1 MNRRTHR
8 ALAGLSILFAAAG
21 QTAPSISIADSG
33 GDEAREPPGK
43 RQVLP
48 PVPPE
53 AAPRASPRLNAPGG
67 DHKNLPAVIGRY
79 FEDQVGR
86 RLYIQVDKP
95 LYKPGETIW
104 FKAWDLKARNL
115 AAADSAAPT
124 SMFVELVSPKRAT
137 VLRKRLR
144 GPAGSASN
152 DFELPAEVQ
161 GGEYTLRATA
171 ADGSRA
177 ERTVIVSAY
186 EPPRLK
192 KKLEFVKKAYGAG
205 DSVSATVEVRRP
217 TGEALAGK
225 ALAAVITVDGVELPR
240 VKVTSNAEGGALVKF
255 DLPKTLAAGDG
266 LLTVLV
272 EDGGV
277 TESIS
282 KAIPIL
288 QKKLQLAFFPEGGK
302 MVAGLPTR
310 LYFEAKTLLGKP
322 ADVEGRLVDDLG
334 NAVATFVT
342 YKNGLGRIDF
352 TPATG
357 RRYHAE
363 VTRPSSITERVALP
377 LAEAKGCVMRT
388 YDDFDGQENALR
400 VGVRCTERQKVTVAA
415 TVRDNVIDVGTIEA
429 GDDAPGV
436 IHLAAGGAAVA
447 RAAGVARVTVFDER
461 SLDPLA
467 ERLVFRNRR
476 ARLQVTAELDKK
488 QYSPRDPVA
497 LTLTT
502 RDASTGKVVPAELA
516 VSVVDDTVVSFADDK
531 SGHLLSKLL
540 LEPELP
546 GKVEEPNFYLDLT
559 EAKSALAL
567 DLLMGT
573 RGWRRF
579 DWVAVLR
586 PPVPASA
593 LQMAAGGRLAMQ
605 AMPAAPAP
613 LAPPAIAQPAMPM
626 PAPAGMPPMR
636 APLPAAAPLWRD
648 EAKREAPM
656 APPRPAERE
665 RLVAADA
672 LQERRANAEVD
683 ARIDGRMA
691 GRIEGIEGRIE
702 GPMVGRDA
710 ALGQAARADMPV
722 DRDFARAVR
731 GQANKVVAE
740 EQVAFAPVRVFP
752 IPAFNPEPTRA
763 RDDYRETVFW
773 APSVKTNRWGKA
785 TLKFVLSDAVTS
797 FRVFSEGVA
806 SAGNSGSGLAGRDET
821 AFKSA
826 LPFSLAVKLPL
837 EVSAG
842 DRPLIP
848 VTLSNDSERALAVT
862 LDARFGALMRAPAGA
877 GATGQGGKPADGQ
890 GGKLAEGQGGKLA
903 AGQRASLFFPLE
915 VTGTRGLSN
924 VRVAAA
930 ASGLNDEVLRSI
942 PVVPLGYPQLFER
955 SGHITGQARHDIDL
969 GRARAGSVQ
978 ASITVYTSTL
988 ATTMSGLSGML
999 REPNGCFEQTS
1010 SSNYPNVM
1018 IMQYLKQ
1025 HDVADAALVERS
1037 SRLMDSGYKKL
1048 TGYESPKKGFEWFGG
1063 DPGHEALTAYGLLQF
1078 ADMKEVY
1085 GAVDAAMVA
1094 RTAAWLK
1101 SRRDG
1106 NGGYL
1111 RDAKALDSFGRA
1123 SPEVTDAY
1131 ITWALAT
1138 AGVTG
1143 IDKEIEKSA
1152 KLAESTQDAYQ
1163 LALATAT
1170 LAQRPAGT
1178 APSRAALAAAAK
1190 LARMQAADG
1199 AWTNADHSIT
1209 KSGGKN
1215 LAIETTSLAILALLK
1230 TDTKADGYLEPAR
1243 KGIAWLQS
1251 NRGGFG
1257 QWGATQATVLAL
1269 KAVTRFDE
1277 VTRVAPRAGSVSL
1290 VIDGAVVA
1298 EQSFE
1303 AGRREPLVFTGFD
1316 DKLTPGKHTITLQ
1329 SKGSDPLPYSMAVEY
1344 RASEPA
1350 SSNAAVVNLAATLA
1364 KSEVKMGETVRLDA
1378 VVTNKT
1384 PNGQPMTMARLGLP
1398 GGLTFQNWQLKELRE
1413 KGQIAFFETRARE
1426 VILYFRDLKPAEVKK
1441 IALDLV
1447 ATVPGTYTGP
1457 ASAAYLYYNDTDKSW
1472 AAPLSIGITP

>member
-1 MNRRTHR
+1 MNRRTTR
-8 ALAGLSILFAAAG
+8 ALAGLSILLAAAG
-21 QTAPSISIADSG
+21 QTAPSAPSAGSAADAAG
-33 GDEAREPPGK
+33 EEPQAPAK

-53 AAPRASPRLNAPGG
+53 AAPRASPRLSLPPGAETT
-67 DHKNLPAVIGRY
+67 LAASIGRY
-79 FEDQVGR
+79 FESHVGR

-104 FKAWDLKARNL
+104 FKTWDLQARDL
-115 AAADSAAPT
+115 SRPPTAAETAQAPAT
-124 SMFVELVSPKRAT
+124 TVELVSPKGAT

-144 GPAGSASN
+144 APAGATGGTTN

-161 GGEYTLRATA
+161 GGEYTLRATTA
-171 ADGSRA
+171 SGHKA

-205 DSVSATVEVRRP
+205 DTVSATVEVRRP
-217 TGEALAGK
+217 TGEPLAGK
-225 ALAAVITVDGVELPR
+225 PLSAVITVDGVELPR
-240 VKVTSNAEGGALVKF
+240 MKVTSNAEGGALVKF
-255 DLPKTLAAGDG
+255 DLPKALASGDG

-282 KAIPIL
+282 KAIPLL
-288 QKKLQLAFFPEGGK
+288 QKKLQLAFFPEGGR

-334 NAVATFVT
+334 NAVATFATV
-342 YKNGLGRIDF
+342 KNGLGRIDF

-357 RRYHAE
+357 RTYTAE

-377 LAEAKGCVMRT
+377 LAEAQGCVMRT
-388 YDDFDGQENALR
+388 FDDFDGQEKSGALR
-400 VGVRCTERQKVTVAA
+400 VAVRCTEKQTVTVAA
-415 TVRDNVIDVGTIEA
+415 TVRENVLDVGTIEA
-429 GDDAPGV
+429 GDQTPGV
-436 IHLAAGGAAVA
+436 IHLTAADAAAA
-447 RAAGVARVTVFDER
+447 RAAGVARITVFDKN
-461 SLDPLA
+461 LDPLA

-476 ARLQVTAELDKK
+476 ARLQVVAELDKK
-488 QYSPRDPVA
+488 TYAPRGQVA
-497 LTLTT
+497 LSLTT
-502 RDASTGKVVPAELA
+502 RDAATGKPVPAELA

-573 RGWRRF
+573 RGYRRF

-586 PPVPASA
+586 PPMPTA
-593 LQMAAGGRLAMQ
+593 LMLGGARLGAGERAMLARRAAGPEDRAMVAQMAQMPVPVPMPPPMAAPAGVPSQRA
-605 AMPAAPAP
+605 AVPAAP
-613 LAPPAIAQPAMPM
+613 PALRAELRPA
-626 PAPAGMPPMR
+626 
-636 APLPAAAPLWRD
+636 
-648 EAKREAPM
+648 APM
-656 APPRPAERE
+656 APPPVVRERE
-665 RLVAADA
+665 AAADA
-672 LQERRANAEVD
+672 MRL
-683 ARIDGRMA
+683 
-691 GRIEGIEGRIE
+691 
-702 GPMVGRDA
+702 RDA
-710 ALGQAARADMPV
+710 PGAEMAARQAAAQGQAARAEV
-722 DRDFARAVR
+722 AEDRDFARAAR
-731 GQANKVVAE
+731 RDANKIAAE
-740 EQVAFAPVRVFP
+740 QMVIAPVRVFP
-752 IPAFNPEPTRA
+752 IPAFNPDPTGP
-763 RDDYRETVFW
+763 RDDFRETVFW
-773 APSVKTNRWGKA
+773 APSVKTNPWGRA
-785 TLKFVLSDAVTS
+785 TVKFTLSDAVTS
-797 FRVFSEGVA
+797 FRVFTEGV
-806 SAGNSGSGLAGRDET
+806 SGAGLPGRDET
-821 AFKSA
+821 VFKSA

-848 VTLSNDSERALAVT
+848 VTLSNEGERALDVK
-862 LDARFGALMRAPAGA
+862 LDAKFGSLMRASGSASTA
-877 GATGQGGKPADGQ
+877 
-890 GGKLAEGQGGKLA
+890 GQGGKLA
-903 AGQRASLFFPLE
+903 AGQRSSHFFPLE
-915 VTGTRGLSN
+915 VTGTRGQSE

-930 ASGLNDEVLRSI
+930 AGGLGDEVLRRI
-942 PVVPLGYPQLFER
+942 PVVPLGYPQVFER
-955 SGHITGQARHDIDL
+955 SGQITGAASHELDL
-969 GRARAGSVQ
+969 GRARPGSVM
-978 ASITVYTSTL
+978 ASVTVYTSTL
-988 ATTMSGLSGML
+988 STTMSGLAGML

-1010 SSNYPNVM
+1010 STNYPNVM

-1085 GAVDAAMVA
+1085 GAVDTAMVA

-1131 ITWALAT
+1131 ITWALAS

-1143 IDKEIEKSA
+1143 IEREIEKSA
-1152 KLAESTQDAYQ
+1152 KLAETTNDAYQ
-1163 LALATAT
+1163 LALATGT
-1170 LAQRPAGT
+1170 LLQRPAGA
-1178 APSRAALAAAAK
+1178 APSKAALAAAAK
-1190 LARMQAADG
+1190 LARMQGTDG
-1199 AWTNADHSIT
+1199 AWANADHSIT
-1209 KSGGKN
+1209 KSGGNN
-1215 LAIETTSLAILALLK
+1215 LKIETTSLAVLALLQTNSK
-1230 TDTKADGYLEPAR
+1230 TDGKSDGHLEVAR
-1243 KGIAWLQS
+1243 KGVAWLQS
-1251 NRGGFG
+1251 NRGGHG

-1269 KAVTRFDE
+1269 KAVTKFDE
-1277 VTRVAPRAGSVSL
+1277 VTRVAPRAGTVSL
-1290 VIDGAVVA
+1290 LVDGVVVA
-1298 EQSFE
+1298 EQSYE

-1316 DKLTPGKHTITLQ
+1316 DKLTPGKHTITLA
-1329 SKGSDPLPYSMAVEY
+1329 SKGADPLPYSMAVEY
-1344 RASEPA
+1344 RSTEPT
-1350 SSNAAVVNLAATLA
+1350 SSDAAVVHLAATLA
-1364 KSEVKMGETVRLDA
+1364 KSEVKMGETVRMDA
-1378 VVTNKT
+1378 VITNKT
-1384 PNGQPMTMARLGLP
+1384 QKGQPMTMARLGLP

-1426 VILYFRDLKPAEVKK
+1426 VILYFRDMKPAEVKK
-1441 IALDLV
+1441 IAIDLV

-1457 ASAAYLYYNDTDKSW
+1457 ASSAYLYYNDTDKSW
-1472 AAPLSIGITP
+1472 AAPLAIGIAP

>member
-1 MNRRTHR
+1 MNRRTTQ
-8 ALAGLSILFAAAG
+8 ALAGLSILFAVVG
-21 QTAPSISIADSG
+21 RTAPSLSPTDAAG
-33 GDEAREPPGK
+33 EEAQPPGK

-53 AAPRASPRLNAPGG
+53 AAPRASPRLNLPGG
-67 DHKNLPAVIGRY
+67 DSKNLRTLIGRY
-79 FEDQVGR
+79 FEDHVGR

-104 FKAWDLKARNL
+104 FKTWDLQARTLIGAN
-115 AAADSAAPT
+115 AAQT
-124 SMFVELVSPKRAT
+124 STVELVSPKGAT

-144 GPAGSASN
+144 SASGSATN

-161 GGEYTLRATA
+161 GGEYLLRATA
-171 ADGSRA
+171 ADGQKA
-177 ERTVIVSAY
+177 ERTLIVSAY

-205 DSVSATVEVRRP
+205 DTVSATVEVRRP

-225 ALAAVITVDGVELPR
+225 ALSAVITVDGAELPR
-240 VKVTSNAEGGALVKF
+240 VKVTSNADGGALVKF
-255 DLPKTLAAGDG
+255 ELPKQLSAGDG

-334 NAVATFVT
+334 NAVAAFATV
-342 YKNGLGRIDF
+342 KNGLGRIEF

-357 RRYHAE
+357 RTYHAE
-363 VTRPSSITERVALP
+363 VTRPSSVTEKVTLP

-388 YDDFDGQENALR
+388 YDDFDGQEKALR
-400 VGVRCTERQKVTVAA
+400 VSVRCTERQLVTVAA
-415 TVRDNVIDVGTIEA
+415 TMRENVLDVGTIEA
-429 GDDAPGV
+429 GDDTPGV
-436 IHLAAGGAAVA
+436 IHLAVADTALGHVA
-447 RAAGVARVTVFDER
+447 RAAGVARITVFDQN
-461 SLDPLA
+461 LDPLA

-476 ARLQVTAELDKK
+476 ARLQVVAELDKK
-488 QYSPRDPVA
+488 TYSPRGQVA
-497 LTLTT
+497 LAITT
-502 RDASTGKVVPAELA
+502 RDASGNRVPAELA
-516 VSVVDDTVVSFADDK
+516 VSVVDDTVISFADDK

-546 GKVEEPNFYLDLT
+546 GKVEEPDFYLDLT

-567 DLLMGT
+567 DLLMGA
-573 RGWRRF
+573 RGYRRF
-579 DWVAVLR
+579 DWVAALR

-593 LQMAAGGRLAMQ
+593 LAVAAGGARAMR
-605 AMPAAPAP
+605 AMGAMGADERERRE
-613 LAPPAIAQPAMPM
+613 LQERMAPPPM
-626 PAPAGMPPMR
+626 PAPARMPQMP
-636 APLPAAAPLWRD
+636 APLPAAAPALRD
-648 EAKREAPM
+648 ELKREALM
-656 APPRPAERE
+656 APPVVRE
-665 RLVAADA
+665 RQAAADA
-672 LQERRANAEVD
+672 GRMQGAPRAEMD
-683 ARIDGRMA
+683 ARQA
-691 GRIEGIEGRIE
+691 G
-702 GPMVGRDA
+702 
-710 ALGQAARADMPV
+710 ALGQAGRADMAE
-722 DRDFARAVR
+722 DRDFARAAKR
-731 GQANKVVAE
+731 DLNKVVAE
-740 EQVAFAPVRVFP
+740 EVAFAPVRVFP
-752 IPAFNPEPTRA
+752 IPAFNPEHVGP

-785 TLKFVLSDAVTS
+785 TLKFTLSDAVTS

-806 SAGNSGSGLAGRDET
+806 SAGSGAGSGLAGRDET
-821 AFKSA
+821 VFKST

-848 VTLSNDSERALAVT
+848 VTLSNDSERALDVK
-862 LDARFGALMRAPAGA
+862 LDARFGALMRASVGA
-877 GATGQGGKPADGQ
+877 GVASQ
-890 GGKLAEGQGGKLA
+890 GGKLADGQGGKLA
-903 AGQRASLFFPLE
+903 AGQRSSLFFPLE
-915 VTGTRGLSN
+915 VTGRRGQSE
-924 VRVAAA
+924 VRISAAA
-930 ASGLNDEVLRSI
+930 GGLGDEVLRSI

-955 SGHITGQARHDIDL
+955 SGQISATAGQSTGQASHELDL
-969 GRARAGSVQ
+969 GRARPGSVQ
-978 ASITVYTSTL
+978 ASVTVYTSML
-988 ATTMSGLSGML
+988 STTMSGLAGML
-999 REPNGCFEQTS
+999 REPSGCFEQTS
-1010 SSNYPNVM
+1010 STNYPNVM

-1025 HDVADAALVERS
+1025 HDVADAVLLERS

-1048 TGYESPKKGFEWFGG
+1048 TGYESPRAGFEWFGG

-1078 ADMKEVY
+1078 ADMSDAY
-1085 GAVDAAMVA
+1085 GAVDPTMLA
-1094 RTAAWLK
+1094 RTGAWLK

-1143 IDKEIEKSA
+1143 LEKEIEKSM
-1152 KLAESTQDAYQ
+1152 KLVETTQDAYQ
-1163 LALATAT
+1163 LALATGT
-1170 LAQRPAGT
+1170 LLQRPASSGGS
-1178 APSRAALAAAAK
+1178 APSKAALAAAAK
-1190 LARMQAADG
+1190 LARMQAASG

-1209 KSGGKN
+1209 KSGGSN
-1215 LAIETTSLAILALLK
+1215 LTIETTSLAILALLK
-1230 TDTKADGYLEPAR
+1230 ADVKADGYLENAR

-1269 KAVTRFDE
+1269 KAVTRFDD
-1277 VTRVAPRAGSVSL
+1277 VTRVAPRAGAVSL
-1290 VIDGAVVA
+1290 SIDGVVVA

-1316 DKLTPGKHTITLQ
+1316 DKLTPGRHAIALT
-1329 SKGSDPLPYSMAVEY
+1329 SKSADPLPYSMAVEY
-1344 RASEPA
+1344 RSTEPA
-1350 SSNAAVVNLAATLA
+1350 SSNAALVHLAATLA
-1364 KSEVKMGETVRLDA
+1364 KTEVKMGETVRLDA
-1378 VVTNKT
+1378 VITNKT
-1384 PNGQPMTMARLGLP
+1384 QSGQPMTLARLGLP

-1426 VILYFRDLKPAEVKK
+1426 VILYFRDMKPGEVKR
-1441 IALDLV
+1441 IAIDLV
-1447 ATVPGTYTGP
+1447 AAVPGSYTGP

-1472 AAPLSIGITP
+1472 AAPLAIGIAP

>member
-1 MNRRTHR
+1 MNRRTTR

-21 QTAPSISIADSG
+21 QTAPSASTPDAGSE
-33 GDEAREPPGK
+33 EAQPAGK

-53 AAPRASPRLNAPGG
+53 AAPRASPRLGPPAGEG
-67 DHKNLPAVIGRY
+67 SKLPTLLGRY
-79 FEDQVGR
+79 FEDHVGR
-86 RLYIQVDKP
+86 RLYIQLDKP

-104 FKAWDLKARNL
+104 FKTWDLEARTL
-115 AAADSAAPT
+115 AGADAAAQGST
-124 SMFVELVSPKRAT
+124 LVELVSPKGAV

-144 GPAGSASN
+144 SASAGGTTN
-152 DFELPAEVQ
+152 DFELPAEAQ
-161 GGEYTLRATA
+161 GGEYTLRATT
-171 ADGSRA
+171 ADGHKA
-177 ERTVIVSAY
+177 ERAVIVAAY

-205 DSVSATVEVRRP
+205 DTVSATVEVRRP

-225 ALAAVITVDGVELPR
+225 ALSAVITVDGVELPR
-240 VKVTSNAEGGALVKF
+240 VKVTSNADGGALLKF
-255 DLPKTLAAGDG
+255 ELPRTLAAGDG

-282 KAIPIL
+282 KAIPIV
-288 QKKLQLAFFPEGGK
+288 QKRLQLAFFPEGGK

-322 ADVEGRLVDDLG
+322 ADVEGRLVDDFG
-334 NAVATFVT
+334 NAVATFATV
-342 YKNGLGRIDF
+342 KSGLGRIDF

-363 VTRPSSITERVALP
+363 VTRPDTITEKVALP

-388 YDDFDGQENALR
+388 YDDFDGQQATLR

-415 TVRDNVIDVGTIEA
+415 TVRERLLDLGTIEA

-436 IHLAAGGAAVA
+436 IHLAAADKAVA
-447 RAAGVARVTVFDER
+447 RAAGVARVTVFDQN
-461 SLDPLA
+461 LDPLA

-476 ARLQVTAELDKK
+476 ARLQVLAELDRKT
-488 QYSPRDPVA
+488 YSPRGQVA
-497 LTLTT
+497 LSLTT
-502 RDASTGKVVPAELA
+502 RDPATGQAVPAELA

-531 SGHLLSKLL
+531 KGHLLSKLL

-586 PPVPASA
+586 PPVPTTPTSPTSPLA
-593 LQMAAGGRLAMQ
+593 MAVGGRRQ
-605 AMPAAPAP
+605 QAAPAAAALP
-613 LAPPAIAQPAMPM
+613 ERREQERRMAVAPPMAM
-626 PAPAGMPPMR
+626 PAPAGPPPLRGPMAAPPLLHDELKRQAQMP
-636 APLPAAAPLWRD
+636 APAPRERRAAAD
-648 EAKREAPM
+648 
-656 APPRPAERE
+656 PA
-665 RLVAADA
+665 LA
-672 LQERRANAEVD
+672 ANAEVD
-683 ARIDGRMA
+683 ARQA
-691 GRIEGIEGRIE
+691 
-702 GPMVGRDA
+702 A
-710 ALGQAARADMPV
+710 ALGQAARADTAQ
-722 DRDFARAVR
+722 DRDFARAAGR
-731 GQANKVVAE
+731 DAPRAGNKIAAE
-740 EQVAFAPVRVFP
+740 QPAFAPVRVFP
-752 IPAFNPEPTRA
+752 IPAFNPEPAGA
-763 RDDYRETVFW
+763 RGDYRETVFW

-785 TLKFVLSDAVTS
+785 TVKFTLSDAVTS

-806 SAGNSGSGLAGRDET
+806 GDGAGLAGRDET
-821 AFKSA
+821 VFKSA

-848 VTLSNDSERALAVT
+848 VTLSNDSERALEVK
-862 LDARFGALMRAPAGA
+862 LDARFGAQMRAASV
-877 GATGQGGKPADGQ
+877 ATATRP
-890 GGKLAEGQGGKLA
+890 GGKLA
-903 AGQRASLFFPLE
+903 AGERTSLFFPLE
-915 VTGTRGLSN
+915 VTGARGLTE

-942 PVVPLGYPQLFER
+942 AVVPLGYPQLVER
-955 SGHITGQARHDIDL
+955 SGQITAAPGQASGRASHQLDL
-969 GRARAGSVQ
+969 GRARPGSVQ
-978 ASITVYTSTL
+978 ARITVYTSTL

-1025 HDVADAALVERS
+1025 HEVADAALVERS
-1037 SRLMDSGYKKL
+1037 SRLLDSGYKKL
-1048 TGYESPKKGFEWFGG
+1048 TGYESPSQGFEWFGG
-1063 DPGHEALTAYGLLQF
+1063 DPGHEALTAYGLMQF
-1078 ADMKEVY
+1078 ADMKEVH

-1131 ITWALAT
+1131 ITWALAS

-1152 KLAESTQDAYQ
+1152 RLAESTQDAYR

-1170 LAQRPAGT
+1170 LLQRPAGT
-1178 APSRAALAAAAK
+1178 APSKAALAAAAK
-1190 LARMQAADG
+1190 LARMQAANG

-1209 KSGGKN
+1209 KSGGNN

-1230 TDTKADGYLEPAR
+1230 TDLKADGHLEAAR
-1243 KGIAWLQS
+1243 KGIAWLQD

-1269 KAVTRFDE
+1269 KAVTRFDDA
-1277 VTRVAPRAGSVSL
+1277 TRVAPRAGAVSL
-1290 VIDGAVVA
+1290 AIDGVVVA

-1316 DKLTPGKHTITLQ
+1316 DKLGPGRHTLTLQ
-1329 SKGSDPLPYSMAVEY
+1329 SKGAEPLPYSMAVEY
-1344 RASEPA
+1344 RSTEPA
-1350 SSNAAVVNLAATLA
+1350 SSDAAVVHLAATLA

-1378 VVTNKT
+1378 VITNKT
-1384 PNGQPMTMARLGLP
+1384 ANGQPMTMARLGLP
-1398 GGLTFQNWQLKELRE
+1398 GGLTFQSWQLKELRE

-1426 VILYFRDLKPAEVKK
+1426 VILYFRDMKPQEVKK
-1441 IALDLV
+1441 IAIDLV
-1447 ATVPGTYTGP
+1447 AAVPGSYTGP
-1457 ASAAYLYYNDTDKSW
+1457 ASAAYLYYNDTEKSW
-1472 AAPLSIGITP
+1472 AAPLAIGITP

>member
-1 MNRRTHR
+1 MNKRSTQ
-8 ALAGLSILFAAAG
+8 ALAGLSILFAVAGRAAPPVSPVQAAG
-21 QTAPSISIADSG
+21 EEAQAPS
-33 GDEAREPPGK
+33 K

-48 PVPPE
+48 PVPAE
-53 AAPRASPRLNAPGG
+53 AAPRASPRLSLPS
-67 DHKNLPAVIGRY
+67 DKQNLSSQIGRY
-79 FEDQVGR
+79 FEDHVGR

-95 LYKPGETIW
+95 LYKPGESIW
-104 FKAWDLKARNL
+104 FKTWDLKARTL
-115 AAADSAAPT
+115 GSPDTPQSST
-124 SMFVELVSPKRAT
+124 LVELVSPKGAT
-137 VLRKRLR
+137 VLRKRLQAS
-144 GPAGSASN
+144 PTGSSTN

-171 ADGSRA
+171 ADGLRA

-205 DSVSATVEVRRP
+205 DTVSATVEVRRP

-225 ALAAVITVDGVELPR
+225 ALSAVITVDGVELPR
-240 VKVTSNAEGGALVKF
+240 VKLTSNADGGALVKF
-255 DLPKTLAAGDG
+255 DLPKTLATGDG

-310 LYFEAKTLLGKP
+310 LYFEAKNLLGKP
-322 ADVEGRLVDDLG
+322 ADIEGRLVDDLG
-334 NAVATFVT
+334 NAVAAFATV
-342 YKNGLGRIDF
+342 KNGLGRIEF

-363 VTRPSSITERVALP
+363 VTRPSSITEKVALP
-377 LAEAKGCVMRT
+377 LAEASGCVMRT
-388 YDDFDGQENALR
+388 YDDFDGQEKALR
-400 VGVRCTERQKVTVAA
+400 VGVRCTERQKVTVVA
-415 TVRDNVIDVGTIEA
+415 TVREKLLDLGTIEA

-436 IHLAAGGAAVA
+436 IHLTTADTTLA
-447 RAAGVARVTVFDER
+447 RAAGVARITVFDQN
-461 SLDPLA
+461 LDPLA

-476 ARLQVTAELDKK
+476 ARLQVLAELDRKT
-488 QYSPRDPVA
+488 YSPRGQVA
-497 LTLTT
+497 LAITT
-502 RDASTGKVVPAELA
+502 RDPSTGKAVPAELA
-516 VSVVDDTVVSFADDK
+516 VSVVDDTVISFADDK

-573 RGWRRF
+573 RGYRRF
-579 DWVAVLR
+579 DWVALLQPPMPVSAPMMAMAPAGQRAIPEMRAAQAQAR
-586 PPVPASA
+586 PPEQPRVAMPPMAMAIAPPPHPAPVAAAMPVPA
-593 LQMAAGGRLAMQ
+593 
-605 AMPAAPAP
+605 
-613 LAPPAIAQPAMPM
+613 
-626 PAPAGMPPMR
+626 PAPAVVP
-636 APLPAAAPLWRD
+636 APALRD
-648 EAKREAPM
+648 ELKLKREAPM
-656 APPRPAERE
+656 APMAPPV
-665 RLVAADA
+665 LGKQVAAAEIDA
-672 LQERRANAEVD
+672 RRAGNLGEL
-683 ARIDGRMA
+683 A
-691 GRIEGIEGRIE
+691 GRADI
-702 GPMVGRDA
+702 
-710 ALGQAARADMPV
+710 AL
-722 DRDFARAVR
+722 DRDFARAAKKD
-731 GQANKVVAE
+731 ANRIQE
-740 EQVAFAPVRVFP
+740 EQVAIAPVRVFP
-752 IPAFNPEPTRA
+752 IPAFNPEHSGP

-773 APSVKTNRWGKA
+773 APLVKTNRWGKA
-785 TLKFVLSDAVTS
+785 TVKFTLSDAVTS

-806 SAGNSGSGLAGRDET
+806 AAGGGLAGRDET
-821 AFKSA
+821 VFKSA

-848 VTLSNDSERALAVT
+848 VTLSNDGERALDVK
-862 LDARFGALMRAPAGA
+862 LDARFGALMRASNASGVA
-877 GATGQGGKPADGQ
+877 ERGSKLEDRQGS
-890 GGKLAEGQGGKLA
+890 KLA
-903 AGQRASLFFPLE
+903 AGQRSSLFFPLE
-915 VTGTRGLSN
+915 VTGTRGQSE
-924 VRVAAA
+924 VRVAASA
-930 ASGLNDEVLRSI
+930 GGLGDEVLRSI

-955 SGHITGQARHDIDL
+955 SGLIGNVSGQGTGQSAATNTSSTGQASHEIDL
-969 GRARAGSVQ
+969 VRARPGSVQ
-978 ASITVYTSTL
+978 ASVTVYTSML
-988 ATTMSGLSGML
+988 STTMSGLAGML
-999 REPNGCFEQTS
+999 REPSGCFEQTS
-1010 SSNYPNVM
+1010 STNYPNVM

-1025 HDVADAALVERS
+1025 HDVADVALVERS
-1037 SRLMDSGYKKL
+1037 SRLLDSGYKKL

-1078 ADMKEVY
+1078 ADMRDVY
-1085 GAVDAAMVA
+1085 DAVDSTMVA
-1094 RTAAWLK
+1094 RTSAWLK

-1143 IDKEIEKSA
+1143 IEKEIEKST
-1152 KLAESTQDAYQ
+1152 KLAETTQDAYQ
-1163 LALATAT
+1163 LALAAGT
-1170 LAQRPAGT
+1170 LLQRPAGT
-1178 APSRAALAAAAK
+1178 AASKAALAAAAK
-1190 LARMQAADG
+1190 LARMQSANG

-1209 KSGGKN
+1209 RSGGNN
-1215 LAIETTSLAILALLK
+1215 LTIETTSLAILALLK
-1230 TDTKADGYLEPAR
+1230 ADGYLEQAR
-1243 KGIAWLQS
+1243 KGIAWLQG

-1269 KAVTRFDE
+1269 KAVTRFDD
-1277 VTRVAPRAGSVSL
+1277 VTRVAPRAGAVSL
-1290 VIDGAVVA
+1290 VIDGVVVA

-1316 DKLTPGKHTITLQ
+1316 DKLTPGKHTIALT
-1329 SKGSDPLPYSMAVEY
+1329 SKGSDQLPYSMAIEY
-1344 RASEPA
+1344 RSTEPA
-1350 SSNAAVVNLAATLA
+1350 SSKAAVVQLAATLA
-1364 KSEVKMGETVRLDA
+1364 KTEVKMGETVRLDA
-1378 VVTNKT
+1378 VITNKT
-1384 PNGQPMTMARLGLP
+1384 QNGQPMTLARLGLP

-1426 VILYFRDLKPAEVKK
+1426 VILYLRDMKPGEVKK
-1441 IALDLV
+1441 IAIDLV
-1447 ATVPGTYTGP
+1447 ATVPGSYTGP
-1457 ASAAYLYYNDTDKSW
+1457 ASAAYLYYNDSDKSW
-1472 AAPLSIGITP
+1472 AAPLAIGIAP

>member
-1 MNRRTHR
+1 MNRRTTQ
-8 ALAGLSILFAAAG
+8 ALAGLSILLAAAG
-21 QTAPSISIADSG
+21 QAAPSASPADAAG
-33 GDEAREPPGK
+33 EEPQPPGK

-48 PVPPE
+48 PVAPE
-53 AAPRASPRLNAPGG
+53 VAPRASPRLNLPEGEG
-67 DHKNLPAVIGRY
+67 KNLPTLIGRY
-79 FEDQVGR
+79 FEDHVGR

-104 FKAWDLKARNL
+104 FKTWDLQARRLSGAN
-115 AAADSAAPT
+115 AVQT
-124 SMFVELVSPKRAT
+124 STVELVSPKGAT

-144 GPAGSASN
+144 TATGNATN

-171 ADGSRA
+171 DDGQKA

-205 DSVSATVEVRRP
+205 DTVSATVEVRRP

-225 ALAAVITVDGVELPR
+225 VLSAMITVDGVELPR
-240 VKVTSNAEGGALVKF
+240 VKVTSNADGGALVRF
-255 DLPKTLAAGDG
+255 DLPKTLTAGDG
-266 LLTVLV
+266 LLTVLM
-272 EDGGV
+272 EDGGI

-302 MVAGLPTR
+302 MVAGLPTH

-322 ADVEGRLVDDLG
+322 ADVEGRLVDDRG
-334 NAVATFVT
+334 HAVADFATV
-342 YKNGLGRIDF
+342 KNGLGRIEF

-357 RRYHAE
+357 RSYHAE
-363 VTRPSSITERVALP
+363 VTRPSSVTEKVALP

-388 YDDFDGQENALR
+388 YDDFDGQEKALR

-415 TVRDNVIDVGTIEA
+415 TVRDNVLDVGSIEA
-429 GDDAPGV
+429 GDDTPGV
-436 IHLAAGGAAVA
+436 IHLAAADAAVA
-447 RAAGVARVTVFDER
+447 RAAGVARITVFDQN
-461 SLDPLA
+461 LDPLA

-476 ARLQVTAELDKK
+476 ARLQVVAELDQKT
-488 QYSPRDPVA
+488 YSPRGQVA
-497 LTLTT
+497 LALTT
-502 RDASTGKVVPAELA
+502 RDAATGKAVAAELA
-516 VSVVDDTVVSFADDK
+516 VSVVDDTVISFADDK

-573 RGWRRF
+573 RGYRRF

-586 PPVPASA
+586 PAVRSSA
-593 LQMAAGGRLAMQ
+593 LAMAAGGPRAMLAKGAMGANERERRELQERRDAPPMPVLPPARVLAM
-605 AMPAAPAP
+605 
-613 LAPPAIAQPAMPM
+613 LAPM
-626 PAPAGMPPMR
+626 
-636 APLPAAAPLWRD
+636 PAAAPQVRD
-648 EAKREAPM
+648 ELKREA
-656 APPRPAERE
+656 
-665 RLVAADA
+665 
-672 LQERRANAEVD
+672 
-683 ARIDGRMA
+683 G
-691 GRIEGIEGRIE
+691 
-702 GPMVGRDA
+702 
-710 ALGQAARADMPV
+710 RADLAM
-722 DRDFARAVR
+722 DRDFARAARQGVPR
-731 GQANKVVAE
+731 EANKLAAE
-740 EQVAFAPVRVFP
+740 EVAFAPVRVFP
-752 IPAFNPEPTRA
+752 IPAFNPEHSGP

-773 APSVKTNRWGKA
+773 APLVKTNRWGKA
-785 TLKFVLSDAVTS
+785 TVKFTLSDAVTS
-797 FRVFSEGVA
+797 FRVFSEGL
-806 SAGNSGSGLAGRDET
+806 GGGLAGRDET
-821 AFKSA
+821 VFKST

-848 VTLSNDSERALAVT
+848 VTLSNDSERALDVK
-862 LDARFGALMRAPAGA
+862 LDARFGALMKAS
-877 GATGQGGKPADGQ
+877 ADPSV
-890 GGKLAEGQGGKLA
+890 AGQGGKLA
-903 AGQRASLFFPLE
+903 AGQRKSLLFPLE
-915 VTGTRGLSN
+915 VTGTRGQSE

-930 ASGLNDEVLRSI
+930 AGGLGDEVLRNI

-955 SGHITGQARHDIDL
+955 SGQISGQASHELDL
-969 GRARAGSVQ
+969 GRARLGSVQ
-978 ASITVYTSTL
+978 ASVTVYTSML
-988 ATTMSGLSGML
+988 STTMSGLAGML
-999 REPNGCFEQTS
+999 REPSGCFEQTS
-1010 SSNYPNVM
+1010 STNYPNVM

-1025 HDVADAALVERS
+1025 HDVADAALLERS
-1037 SRLMDSGYKKL
+1037 SRLLDSGYKKL

-1078 ADMKEVY
+1078 ADMRDVY
-1085 GAVDAAMVA
+1085 GAVDPTMVA
-1094 RTAAWLK
+1094 RTGAWLK

-1131 ITWALAT
+1131 VTWALAT

-1143 IDKEIEKSA
+1143 LEKEIEKSM
-1152 KLAESTQDAYQ
+1152 KLAQTSEDAYQ
-1163 LALATAT
+1163 VALATGT
-1170 LAQRPAGT
+1170 LLQRPAGT
-1178 APSRAALAAAAK
+1178 ASSKAALAAAAK
-1190 LARMQAADG
+1190 LARMQAPTG

-1209 KSGGKN
+1209 KSGGNN
-1215 LAIETTSLAILALLK
+1215 LTIETTSLAILALLK
-1230 TDTKADGYLEPAR
+1230 ADGYLEQAR

-1269 KAVTRFDE
+1269 KAVTQFDD
-1277 VTRVAPRAGSVSL
+1277 VTRVAPRAGAVSL
-1290 VIDGAVVA
+1290 VIDGVVVA

-1303 AGRREPLVFTGFD
+1303 AGRREPIVFTGFD
-1316 DKLTPGKHTITLQ
+1316 DKLTPGKHTIALT
-1329 SKGSDPLPYSMAVEY
+1329 SKSADPLPYSMAVEY
-1344 RASEPA
+1344 RSTEPA
-1350 SSNAAVVNLAATLA
+1350 SSNAAAVHLAATLA
-1364 KSEVKMGETVRLDA
+1364 KTEVKMGETVRLDA
-1378 VVTNKT
+1378 VITNKT
-1384 PNGQPMTMARLGLP
+1384 QSGQPMTLARLGLP

-1426 VILYFRDLKPAEVKK
+1426 VILYFRDMKPGEVKK
-1441 IALDLV
+1441 IAIDLV

-1472 AAPLSIGITP
+1472 AAPLAIGIAP

>member
-1 MNRRTHR
+1 MNRRTTR

-21 QTAPSISIADSG
+21 QTAPSAGPAADAAG
-33 GDEAREPPGK
+33 EDPQPPGK

-53 AAPRASPRLNAPGG
+53 AAPRASPRRSLPPGAETT
-67 DHKNLPAVIGRY
+67 LAASIGRY
-79 FEDQVGR
+79 FESHVGR

-104 FKAWDLKARNL
+104 FKTWDLQARNL
-115 AAADSAAPT
+115 TTRTPTGAEAAPAST
-124 SMFVELVSPKRAT
+124 TTVELVSPKGAT

-144 GPAGSASN
+144 APAGAAGGATN

-171 ADGSRA
+171 ADGQKA

-205 DSVSATVEVRRP
+205 DTVSATVEVRRP
-217 TGEALAGK
+217 TGEPLAGK
-225 ALAAVITVDGVELPR
+225 ALSAVVTVDGVELPR

-255 DLPKTLAAGDG
+255 DLPKTLAAGEG

-282 KAIPIL
+282 KAIPLL
-288 QKKLQLAFFPEGGK
+288 QKRLQLAFFPEGGR

-334 NAVATFVT
+334 NAVATFATV
-342 YKNGLGRIDF
+342 KNGLGRIHF

-357 RRYHAE
+357 RTYTAE

-388 YDDFDGQENALR
+388 FDDFDGQEKALR
-400 VGVRCTERQKVTVAA
+400 VAVRCTEKQTVTVAA
-415 TVRDNVIDVGTIEA
+415 TVRENVLDVGSIEA
-429 GDDAPGV
+429 GDETPGV
-436 IHLAAGGAAVA
+436 IHLAAADSAVA
-447 RAAGVARVTVFDER
+447 GAAGVARVTVFGAN
-461 SLDPLA
+461 LDPLA

-476 ARLQVTAELDKK
+476 ARLQVVAELDKK
-488 QYSPRDPVA
+488 TYAPRGQVA
-497 LTLTT
+497 LSLTT
-502 RDASTGKVVPAELA
+502 RDAATGKPVPAELA

-573 RGWRRF
+573 RGYRRF

-586 PPVPASA
+586 PPMPTALAVAGARAGGGERAMLAMRAAAPDERAMAGRMAQMPVPAE
-593 LQMAAGGRLAMQ
+593 
-605 AMPAAPAP
+605 MPA
-613 LAPPAIAQPAMPM
+613 PM
-626 PAPAGMPPMR
+626 PAPAGVPPMR
-636 APLPAAAPLWRD
+636 AAVPMVPAVPVAPPQLRA
-648 EAKREAPM
+648 ELKPAAPM
-656 APPRPAERE
+656 APPAVVRERE
-665 RLVAADA
+665 VAADA
-672 LQERRANAEVD
+672 MRLRDAPRAEV
-683 ARIDGRMA
+683 
-691 GRIEGIEGRIE
+691 
-702 GPMVGRDA
+702 A
-710 ALGQAARADMPV
+710 AVAE
-722 DRDFARAVR
+722 DRDFARAAR
-731 GQANKVVAE
+731 RDANKIAAE
-740 EQVAFAPVRVFP
+740 EMVIAPVRVFP
-752 IPAFNPEPTRA
+752 VPAFNPDPTGP

-785 TLKFVLSDAVTS
+785 TVKFTLSDAVTS
-797 FRVFSEGVA
+797 FRVFSEGVGG
-806 SAGNSGSGLAGRDET
+806 AGLPGRDET
-821 AFKSA
+821 VFKSA

-848 VTLSNDSERALAVT
+848 VTLSNEGERALDVK
-862 LDARFGALMRAPAGA
+862 LDAKFGALMRASG
-877 GATGQGGKPADGQ
+877 GSSTGGQ
-890 GGKLAEGQGGKLA
+890 GGKLGDGQSSKLA
-903 AGQRASLFFPLE
+903 AGQRSSLFFPLE
-915 VTGTRGLSN
+915 VTGTRGQSE

-930 ASGLNDEVLRSI
+930 AGGLGDEVLRSI

-955 SGHITGQARHDIDL
+955 SGQISGAPGQSTGQASHELDL
-969 GRARAGSVQ
+969 GRARPGSVA
-978 ASITVYTSTL
+978 ASVTVYTSML
-988 ATTMSGLSGML
+988 SITMSGLAGML
-999 REPNGCFEQTS
+999 REPNGCFEQAS
-1010 SSNYPNVM
+1010 STNYPNVM

-1078 ADMKEVY
+1078 ADMANVY
-1085 GAVDAAMVA
+1085 GAVDPTMVA

-1106 NGGYL
+1106 QGGYQ

-1131 ITWALAT
+1131 ITWALAS

-1143 IDKEIEKSA
+1143 IEREIEKSA
-1152 KLAESTQDAYQ
+1152 RLAETTTDAYQ
-1163 LALATAT
+1163 LALATGT
-1170 LAQRPAGT
+1170 LLQRPARGDGS
-1178 APSRAALAAAAK
+1178 APSKAALAAAAK
-1190 LARMQAADG
+1190 LARMQAASG

-1209 KSGGKN
+1209 KSGGNN
-1215 LAIETTSLAILALLK
+1215 LAIETTSLAILALL
-1230 TDTKADGYLEPAR
+1230 KADGYLEPAR

-1269 KAVTRFDE
+1269 KAVTRFDD
-1277 VTRVAPRAGSVSL
+1277 VTRVAPRAGTVSL
-1290 VIDGAVVA
+1290 LVDGVVVA
-1298 EQSFE
+1298 EQSYE

-1316 DKLTPGKHTITLQ
+1316 DRLTPGKHTLTLA
-1329 SKGSDPLPYSMAVEY
+1329 SKGADPLPYSMAVEY
-1344 RASEPA
+1344 RTTEPV
-1350 SSNAAVVNLAATLA
+1350 SSDAAAVHLAATLA

-1378 VVTNKT
+1378 VITNRT
-1384 PNGQPMTMARLGLP
+1384 QRGQPMTMARLGLP

-1426 VILYFRDLKPAEVKK
+1426 VILYFRDMKPAEVKK
-1441 IALDLV
+1441 IAIDLV

-1457 ASAAYLYYNDTDKSW
+1457 ASSAYLYYNDTDKSW
-1472 AAPLSIGITP
+1472 AAPLAVGISP